1 MEKGIFDTIIRI
13 YDNNL
18 KTFVLFT
25 SASLLWLGWQYKK
38 QNKKIETLTKK
49 VESLKGRK
57 GE

>member
-13 YDNNL
+13 YDNNW
-18 KTFVLFT
+18 KTFVLFS
-25 SASLLWLGWQYKK
+25 SAAMLWLGWQYKK
-38 QNKKIETLTKK
+38 QNKKIEMLTKK